1 MRQGSC
7 SGRGVGSAQPLL
19 SEDRV
24 ERRRSKK
31 LLAASFVLLLTLIMH
46 WVQDE
51 CEKEDE
57 GWGKLWAPGETTSWC
72 PGLKSQPPQ
81 PQSHSGSTTH
91 RLIRV
96 SLINFCLL
104 VQSQIFYTMQEKALW
119 YWTLIYFAKK
129 LLGVGCLRAL
139 NKQMSLLNVCKLS
152 FRTTAF
158 L

>member
-1 MRQGSC
+1 MQRG

-19 SEDRV
+19 SQDRV

-57 GWGKLWAPGETTSWC
+57 GWGKLWATGDTTRWC

-81 PQSHSGSTTH
+81 PQSGSRTH
-91 RLIRV
+91 CLIRMI
-96 SLINFCLL
+96 LIKFCLL
-104 VQSQIFYTMQEKALW
+104 VQSQRFYTMQEKALW
-119 YWTLIYFAKK
+119 YWALIYFAKK
-129 LLGVGCLRAL
+129 LSGVGCLRAL

>member
-1 MRQGSC
+1 MCDLGPQAGAVEKLC
-7 SGRGVGSAQPLL
+7 YEGRGVGSAQPLL
-19 SEDRV
+19 SQDRV

-57 GWGKLWAPGETTSWC
+57 GWGKLWATGDTTRWC

-81 PQSHSGSTTH
+81 PQSGSRTH
-91 RLIRV
+91 CLIRMI
-96 SLINFCLL
+96 LIKFCLL
-104 VQSQIFYTMQEKALW
+104 VQSQRFYTMQEKALW

-129 LLGVGCLRAL
+129 EFWVLDVCEPWT
-139 NKQMSLLNVCKLS
+139 NKWVC
-152 FRTTAF
+152 
-158 L
+158 